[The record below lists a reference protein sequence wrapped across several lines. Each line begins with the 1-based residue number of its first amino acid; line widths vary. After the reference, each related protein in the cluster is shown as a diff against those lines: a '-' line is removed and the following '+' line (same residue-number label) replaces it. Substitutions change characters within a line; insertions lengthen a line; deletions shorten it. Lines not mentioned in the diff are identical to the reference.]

1 MFNHNKE
8 ITIEYIPERHNGFE
22 NTTNDIHTYDVQVEA
37 GFENR
42 SNGEKFAG
50 FRGVELKTGNY
61 KSFRWDRVQR
71 VIPIGAVTNPS

>member
-1 MFNHNKE
+1 MFNHNKQV
-8 ITIEYIPERHNGFE
+8 TVEYIPERHNGFE
-22 NTTNDIHTYDVQVEA
+22 NTTNDVHTYDVEVEEPFA
-37 GFENR
+37 NVSNR
-42 SNGEKFAG
+42 ETFAG